1 MSNYSY
7 KWGLFRM
14 QCIVYCLNDE
24 YMTDIKLNKQNVRYV
39 QL

>member
-7 KWGLFRM
+7 KLGVLRM
-14 QCIVYCLNDE
+14 QCIVYSLNDD
-24 YMTDIKLNKQNVRYV
+24 YMKDITLNKQNVRYV

>member
-7 KWGLFRM
+7 KLEVFRM
-14 QCIVYCLNDE
+14 QSIVYSLNDE
-24 YMTDIKLNKQNVRYV
+24 YMMDIKLNKQNVRYV

>member
-7 KWGLFRM
+7 KLGVFRM
-14 QCIVYCLNDE
+14 QCIVYSLNDE
-24 YMTDIKLNKQNVRYV
+24 YMMDIKLNVRYV

>member
-7 KWGLFRM
+7 KWGVFRM
-14 QCIVYCLNDE
+14 QCIVYNLNDE
-24 YMTDIKLNKQNVRYV
+24 HMMASNKQNVRYV